1 MLDQG
6 KVEKDAY
13 ARTAATRM
21 DALSKWPVEP
31 PAEPNSAH
39 EGPAQSAQSDAAL
52 AEAGEPISGLTQFG
66 ALFGAH
72 ESMLEVFARLAKV
85 APSSASVLILG
96 ESGTGKE
103 LVATTIHALSAR
115 RDSAFVAVN
124 CGAIP
129 ENLIESELFG
139 HERGSFTGALRTHE
153 GCFERAKAGTL
164 FLDEITEM
172 PLEMQVRLLRV
183 LESGHFSR
191 VGGEG
196 EIAADVRVI
205 AATNRDPAEAVAE
218 GKLRGDLYFRL
229 SVIPI
234 CLPPLRERGG
244 DVTLLAAH
252 FLHEMNC
259 DAGTT
264 KRLLRG
270 AQAELQDYSWPGN
283 VRELRNVL
291 QRSFVLSDG
300 VIELQLHN
308 ALNQVRRNVVTAD
321 GDTLII
327 PIGTS
332 LESAQRS
339 LIMAT
344 LQAVNGS
351 KSKAAAILGV
361 SLKTLYNRLH
371 AYGEPLDRRLRAA

>member
-1 MLDQG
+1 MLYYG
-6 KVEKDAY
+6 KADKDAY
-13 ARTAATRM
+13 TRAPIAPM
-21 DALSKWPVEP
+21 AALSKWALGPNCAPDEP
-31 PAEPNSAH
+31 TQLEQLD
-39 EGPAQSAQSDAAL
+39 GPIQKSD
-52 AEAGEPISGLTQFG
+52 EPIQRLTQFG

-72 ESMLEVFARLAKV
+72 ESMLTVFARIAKV

-103 LVATTIHALSAR
+103 LVATTIHGLSAR
-115 RDSAFVAVN
+115 RDCAFVAVN
-124 CGAIP
+124 CGAIA

-153 GCFERAKAGTL
+153 GCFERANGGTL

-172 PLEMQVRLLRV
+172 SLEMQVRLLRV
-183 LESGHFSR
+183 LESGQFCR

-196 EIAADVRVI
+196 DIATDVRVI

-218 GKLRGDLYFRL
+218 GKLREDLYFRL
-229 SVIPI
+229 SVVPI
-234 CLPPLRERGG
+234 HLPPLRERGC

-252 FLHEMNC
+252 FLHEMNR
-259 DAGTT
+259 DAGIT
-264 KRLLRG
+264 KKLLRG
-270 AQAELQDYSWPGN
+270 ARAELQDYAWPGN

-300 VIELQLHN
+300 VIELQLDN
-308 ALNQVRRNVVTAD
+308 TLNQARRGVVTA
-321 GDTLII
+321 GSDTLII

-371 AYGEPLDRRLRAA
+371 AYGEPLDRRLRVA

>member
-1 MLDQG
+1 MVDDG
-6 KVEKDAY
+6 KADENAY
-13 ARTAATRM
+13 TRAAIARMA
-21 DALSKWPVEP
+21 ALSKWPLD
-31 PAEPNSAH
+31 PNSAPD
-39 EGPAQSAQSDAAL
+39 EPTQLDEPIQQSD
-52 AEAGEPISGLTQFG
+52 ESIQRLTQFG
-66 ALFGAH
+66 GLLGAH
-72 ESMLEVFARLAKV
+72 ESMLAVFARIAKV

-103 LVATTIHALSAR
+103 LVATTIHGLSAR

-124 CGAIP
+124 CGAIT

-139 HERGSFTGALRTHE
+139 HERGSFTGALRMHE
-153 GCFERAKAGTL
+153 GCFERANGGTL

-172 PLEMQVRLLRV
+172 SLEMQVRLLRV
-183 LESGHFSR
+183 LESGRFCR
-191 VGGEG
+191 VGGEAD
-196 EIAADVRVI
+196 IAADVRVI

-218 GKLRGDLYFRL
+218 GKLREDLYFRL
-229 SVIPI
+229 TVIPI
-234 CLPPLRERGG
+234 HLPPLRDRGC

-252 FLHEMNC
+252 FLREMNC

-264 KRLLRG
+264 KKLLRG
-270 AQAELQDYSWPGN
+270 ARAELQDYAWPGN

-291 QRSFVLSDG
+291 QCSFVLSDG
-300 VIELQLHN
+300 VIELHLDN
-308 ALNQVRRNVVTAD
+308 ALNPARRGVATAGSD
-321 GDTLII
+321 RLII

-371 AYGEPLDRRLRAA
+371 AYGEPLDRRLRVA

>member
-1 MLDQG
+1 MRDHE
-6 KVEKDAY
+6 KVDEEAG
-13 ARTAATRM
+13 ARTAVARM
-21 DALSKWPVEP
+21 AALCKWPVG
-31 PAEPNSAH
+31 PNSAL
-39 EGPAQSAQSDAAL
+39 EEPRQVERLGGSIQAA
-52 AEAGEPISGLTQFG
+52 EEPIQRLTQFG

-72 ESMLEVFARLAKV
+72 ESMLAVFSRVAKV
-85 APSSASVLILG
+85 APSVASVLILG

-103 LVATTIHALSAR
+103 LVATTIHDLSAR
-115 RDSAFVAVN
+115 RDCTFVAVN
-124 CGAIP
+124 CGAIT

-139 HERGSFTGALRTHE
+139 HEKGSFTGALRTHE
-153 GCFERAKAGTL
+153 GCFERAKGGTL

-172 PLEMQVRLLRV
+172 SLEMQARLLRV
-183 LESGHFSR
+183 LESGQFSR

-196 EIAADVRVI
+196 DIAADVRVI
-205 AATNRDPAEAVAE
+205 AATNRDPAEAVVE
-218 GKLRGDLYFRL
+218 GKLREDLYFRL

-234 CLPPLRERGG
+234 YLPPLRERGC

-259 DAGTT
+259 NAGTT
-264 KRLLRG
+264 KKLLRG
-270 AQAELQDYSWPGN
+270 ARAELRDYGWPGN

-300 VIELQLHN
+300 VIELQLDN
-308 ALNQVRRNVVTAD
+308 ALNQARRGVATAG

-344 LQAVNGS
+344 LHAVNGS

-371 AYGEPLDRRLRAA
+371 AYGEPLDRRLRVA

>member
-1 MLDQG
+1 MLDDG
-6 KVEKDAY
+6 KADKNASTRAAI
-13 ARTAATRM
+13 ARMAAL
-21 DALSKWPVEP
+21 AKWPVDP
-31 PAEPNSAH
+31 TIAPDGPMQFAELDGFRKQA
-39 EGPAQSAQSDAAL
+39 D
-52 AEAGEPISGLTQFG
+52 EPIQRLTQFG

-72 ESMLEVFARLAKV
+72 ESMLAVFARIAKV

-103 LVATTIHALSAR
+103 LVATTIHGLSAR
-115 RDSAFVAVN
+115 RDCAFVAVN
-124 CGAIP
+124 CGAIT

-153 GCFERAKAGTL
+153 GCFERAKGGTL

-172 PLEMQVRLLRV
+172 SLEMQVRLLRV
-183 LESGHFSR
+183 LESGQFCR

-196 EIAADVRVI
+196 DIAADVRVI

-218 GKLRGDLYFRL
+218 GKLREDLYFRL

-234 CLPPLRERGG
+234 HLPPLRERGC

-264 KRLLRG
+264 KKLTRG
-270 AQAELQDYSWPGN
+270 TRAELQDYVWPGN
-283 VRELRNVL
+283 VRQLRNVL

-300 VIELQLHN
+300 VIDLQLDHVLDQ
-308 ALNQVRRNVVTAD
+308 AHRGVVTTG
-321 GDTLII
+321 GDKLII

-371 AYGEPLDRRLRAA
+371 AYGEPLGRRLRVA

>member
-1 MLDQG
+1 MLDDG
-6 KVEKDAY
+6 KADKDTFTRAAI
-13 ARTAATRM
+13 ARMA
-21 DALSKWPVEP
+21 ALSKWPVDPTIAPDEP
-31 PAEPNSAH
+31 MQFAELDGFLKQA
-39 EGPAQSAQSDAAL
+39 D
-52 AEAGEPISGLTQFG
+52 EPIERLTRFG
-66 ALFGAH
+66 ALLGAH
-72 ESMLEVFARLAKV
+72 ESMLAVFARIAKI
-85 APSSASVLILG
+85 APSSATVLILG

-103 LVATTIHALSAR
+103 LVATTIHGLSAR
-115 RDSAFVAVN
+115 RDCAFVAVN
-124 CGAIP
+124 CGAIT

-153 GCFERAKAGTL
+153 GCFERAKGGTL

-172 PLEMQVRLLRV
+172 SLEMQVRLLRV
-183 LESGHFSR
+183 LESGQFCR

-196 EIAADVRVI
+196 DIAADVRVI

-218 GKLRGDLYFRL
+218 GKLREDLYFRL

-234 CLPPLRERGG
+234 HLPPLRERGC

-264 KRLLRG
+264 KKLPRG
-270 AQAELQDYSWPGN
+270 TRAELQDYGWPGN

-300 VIELQLHN
+300 VIDLQLDHVLDQ
-308 ALNQVRRNVVTAD
+308 AHRGVVTTG
-321 GDTLII
+321 GDKLII

-371 AYGEPLDRRLRAA
+371 AYGEPLRRRLRVA